1 MGCSNEILDGS
12 PALRIT
18 GDECHMK
25 ARLDD
30 TIYKD
35 ISSLLFGWVIIL
47 KPFLP
52 TALEGIDLGK
62 SHLY

>member
-1 MGCSNEILDGS
+1 M
-12 PALRIT
+12 

-25 ARLDD
+25 ARPDEAVESDLP
-30 TIYKD
+30 
-35 ISSLLFGWVIIL
+35 SLLFGWVIIF

-52 TALEGIDLGK
+52 TALEGIDFGK